1 MKLTQ
6 QILKKIIVYILQLEA
21 RAVLWKYKPKIVA
34 VTGSVGKTTAKDT
47 IYTVLSSALFVRKS
61 GKSFNSEI
69 GVPLSILGCQNGG
82 NNPILWIKN
91 IFEGLLLI
99 VFKNHYPLW
108 LVLEV
113 GADKPGD
120 ISYIAKWLSP
130 DIAVVT
136 RFAEIPAHVE
146 YFKSPK
152 AVIEEKKK
160 LAEYL
165 KKDGILILNYDDK
178 DVLKIKE
185 EYNRKTITFGM
196 DEGADVRG
204 SNSFF
209 LYENKESDEGGE
221 KGKIVGITFKIN
233 QNGNSIP
240 VNVKGVLGLQHI
252 YPVLSAFAVGY
263 SQGLNLVSMSQA
275 ISFDHKSQPGRM
287 KLVDGIK
294 DTVIIDDSY
303 NSSPLAVYWALKTL
317 GEIETNG
324 RKIAVLGDMME
335 LGKYTSEEHKK
346 AGKLAS
352 EICDIL
358 MTVGVRSKNIAEGA
372 LSAGMNKNNIL
383 QFEDSVE
390 AGKYLQNFIKKDD
403 IILVKGSRWAM
414 RMEKTVEEIMLHP
427 ELADEILVR

>member
-1 MKLTQ
+1 MLKTFF
-6 QILKKIIVYILQLEA
+6 KKIIVYILQLEA

-47 IYTVLSSALFVRKS
+47 IYTVLSSSFFVRKS

-82 NNPILWIKN
+82 KNPILWIKN
-91 IFEGLLLI
+91 IFEGFLLI

-120 ISYIAKWLSP
+120 ISYIAKWLKP
-130 DIAVVT
+130 DIAVIT

-152 AVIEEKKK
+152 EVIEEKKK

-185 EYNRKTITFGM
+185 EYNRKTVTFGM
-196 DEGADVRG
+196 EEGADIRG
-204 SNSFF
+204 SNSAF
-209 LYENKESDEGGE
+209 LYKTEKNETGKEKHKIEG
-221 KGKIVGITFKIN
+221 VTFKAN

-240 VNVKGVLGLQHI
+240 VNIKGVLGLQHI
-252 YPVLSAFAVGY
+252 YPALSAFAVGY

-275 ISFDHKSQPGRM
+275 VSFDHKSQPGRM

-317 GEIETNG
+317 GEIETEG

-346 AGKLAS
+346 AGKLAF
-352 EICDIL
+352 EVCDVL
-358 MTVGVRSKNIAEGA
+358 VTVGVRSKNIAEGA
-372 LSAGMNKNNIL
+372 LDAGMNKENIL

-390 AGKYLQNFIKKDD
+390 AGKYLQNFIKRDD
-403 IILVKGSRWAM
+403 IILIKGSRWAM

-427 ELADEILVR
+427 ELADELLVR